1 VCVCVFMFTEVTL
14 FLLRLTLPC
23 SLKSLQSR
31 AKRLAGNNVL
41 FYAEQDVELSTRNFS
56 VSAICVT
63 VGPRFAL
70 SHETTAYAW
79 AGRRRNVTCRVSAE
93 PDVVIEWLRA
103 GQVIEPNETFSIIQ
117 TRAWR
122 SSIGYLQVCT
132 TAVTVTWLLSV
143 INLPVDL
150 T

>member
-1 VCVCVFMFTEVTL
+1 VP
-14 FLLRLTLPC
+14 RDWP
-23 SLKSLQSR
+23 
-31 AKRLAGNNVL
+31 GI
-41 FYAEQDVELSTRNFS
+41 FYAEQDVELSARNFS

-103 GQVIEPNETFSIIQ
+103 GQVIEPNETFSIVR

-122 SSIGYLQVCT
+122 SSIGYLQVYT